1 MHANAMWRWAT
12 GAALIGGAV
21 ALSGRAAAADH
32 RLWVVV
38 DNTNLN
44 CLNDASGNIIFGE
57 ARGADLFGTVQCEA
71 MNVGGTAS
79 ARCSIL
85 ATEHQAV
92 IDTRAQS
99 TINLTGTVYAKSP
112 IQTTWTSASSQ
123 ISLSQSN
130 STNCPGGGTIFVQ
143 SVGMDPA
150 TEGPQNQ

>member
-32 RLWVVV
+32 RIWVAV

-44 CLNDASGNIIFGE
+44 CLNDASGNVILGE
-57 ARGADLFGTVQCEA
+57 ARGADGLGNVQCEV
-71 MNVGGTAS
+71 MSLGGTAS
-79 ARCSIL
+79 ARCSIF

-92 IDTRAQS
+92 IDTRDPSA
-99 TINLTGTVYAKSP
+99 INLTGTVYAKSP
-112 IQTTWTSASSQ
+112 IQTTWSSTSSQ

-130 STNCPGGGTIFVQ
+130 TTNCPGGGTIFVE
-143 SVGMDPA
+143 SVGQDPA